1 MHSHPTT
8 ATTSD
13 AELSEPNNKVA
24 NKLNKAR
31 NSKRRRFARRG
42 LTLIEVMIATTITLL
57 MLAALTEGFKRIG
70 DSISE
75 NRAALEVSNRLR
87 GVAFR
92 LKQDLEGVTVRLT
105 PPANPTTG
113 QGYFQYYEGP
123 MCDYSASAYVG
134 DKTSS
139 DPFTYAPA
147 ARYGD
152 IDDIAMFTTRSGDT
166 WHTGKVPR
174 YILKLKQGITPSF
187 PADLQPEVIASQ
199 YAEVIWFAR
208 PHDDPQI
215 PNAADSVAYDDA
227 NGDGLPDVIKLHRRV
242 LLIRPDL
249 NDVVNGR
256 LPSYTGAGAW
266 MLATKDPYFGMHLP
280 HQQCDL
286 SIRRVV
292 DPSNTVA
299 DGVAANSLQDLMLPQ
314 NRFAHFVRPLE
325 KVANGYSMPLLALD
339 NAYAVSLRPTP
350 AVNSVLNNQS
360 PNAGYLSGPLSE
372 AYVLQNRSDPS
383 VTLYGSA
390 GNAFYENRIGEDV
403 IASFCV
409 GFDLRGYD
417 PHVPLLMLPGNDGV
431 YSGGAAGSDD
441 IVVSP
446 NDPGYGT
453 AVASLAGLANPATR
467 LAGTGEYVDLGWV
480 RQTLNGFT
488 NAGAIATVM
497 QSMPLPFRFESSLSG
512 VSLSRVGT
520 ARPFSDSLYRSG
532 LVFQDGNAVNQFWCQ
547 MSYDSWTN
555 AYESDGVLQSD
566 TTELNGAGTLSGTVQ
581 LQTPVPGSWRM
592 MADTGRDGIDNV
604 GPGGVD
610 DAAEWETSPP
620 FPDPLR
626 SIKVLMRFEEPAT
639 RQLFQETVTGE
650 FISY

>member
-1 MHSHPTT
+1 
-8 ATTSD
+8 
-13 AELSEPNNKVA
+13 
-24 NKLNKAR
+24 
-31 NSKRRRFARRG
+31 
-42 LTLIEVMIATTITLL
+42 
-57 MLAALTEGFKRIG
+57 
-70 DSISE
+70 
-75 NRAALEVSNRLR
+75 
-87 GVAFR
+87 
-92 LKQDLEGVTVRLT
+92 
-105 PPANPTTG
+105 
-113 QGYFQYYEGP
+113 
-123 MCDYSASAYVG
+123 
-134 DKTSS
+134 
-139 DPFTYAPA
+139 
-147 ARYGD
+147 
-152 IDDIAMFTTRSGDT
+152 
-166 WHTGKVPR
+166 
-174 YILKLKQGITPSF
+174 
-187 PADLQPEVIASQ
+187 
-199 YAEVIWFAR
+199 
-208 PHDDPQI
+208 
-215 PNAADSVAYDDA
+215 
-227 NGDGLPDVIKLHRRV
+227 
-242 LLIRPDL
+242 
-249 NDVVNGR
+249 
-256 LPSYTGAGAW
+256 
-266 MLATKDPYFGMHLP
+266 
-280 HQQCDL
+280 
-286 SIRRVV
+286 
-292 DPSNTVA
+292 
-299 DGVAANSLQDLMLPQ
+299 MLPQ

-325 KVANGYSMPLLALD
+325 KVSNGYSMPLLALD

-417 PHVPLLMLPGNDGV
+417 PSVPLLMLPGNDGV

-453 AVASLAGLANPATR
+453 AVASLAGLANPTTR

-480 RQTLNGFT
+480 RQTLNGFP

-512 VSLSRVGT
+512 VSLPRVGT
-520 ARPFSDSLYRSG
+520 ARPFSNSLYRSG

-566 TTELNGAGTLSGTVQ
+566 TTDDGTTNGIYSGTVQ
-581 LQTPVPGSWRM
+581 LGTPRNGYWRQ
-592 MADTGRDGIDNV
+592 MADAGRDGIDNA
-604 GPGGVD
+604 GPGGANDAVSGGVD
-610 DAAEWETSPP
+610 DATEWETSPP